1 MEDSET
7 VAMTANEEQPIQ
19 VFLDSPSVNASLNV
33 GVLTIEHVKGHEIF
47 TFQFSEAALSHPHIN
62 VLFPN
67 VTVGKGHFHLSH
79 NENAA
84 LYKMLT
90 DSMPD
95 RWGKVLFKKKR
106 LKEAKESGNQKHMPD
121 LNEADYLLQ
130 LSDQTRMGAFRFYN
144 SESKVYLGPNDQAI
158 PPITRVQAL
167 QEICRKVENDDEVGS
182 WLEQLIAPGTS
193 LGGARPKANV
203 INEKGVLCIAKFPS
217 KNDEQDVGLWEF
229 ITNRL
234 AHQCNINVPGCDFNK
249 FNSEYTTFLCE
260 RFDRNNQD
268 ERIHFVS
275 AMALTQH
282 NDGDDETSYLEIA
295 EIIKQHGQNTTTN
308 LHELW
313 RRIVFNIAVSNG
325 DDHLRNHGMLLQP
338 EGWVLSPAYDVTP
351 GSGKS
356 GYLKLNIDDADNSAD
371 FELAL
376 SCAGYFELEINQAK
390 TILKEVYDSV
400 SQWSGLAKKLGA
412 SQNEIDLMQSA
423 FRIEELASCI
433 E

>member
-1 MEDSET
+1 MT
-7 VAMTANEEQPIQ
+7 VNEGQSIQ
-19 VFLDSPSVNASLNV
+19 VFLDSPSAKASLNA
-33 GVLTIEHVKGHEIF
+33 GALHIEHVKGHEIF
-47 TFQFSEAALSHPHIN
+47 TFQFSEEALGHPHIN
-62 VLFPN
+62 LLFPN
-67 VTVGKGHFHLSH
+67 VVIGKGHFHLS
-79 NENAA
+79 NDENTA
-84 LYKMLT
+84 LYKLLT

-95 RWGKVLFKKKR
+95 RWGKVLLKKKR
-106 LKEAKESGNQKHMPD
+106 LKDAKESGNHKHMPD
-121 LNEADYLLQ
+121 LNDADYLLQ

-144 SESKVYLGPNDQAI
+144 SETEVYLGPNDQAI
-158 PPITRVQAL
+158 PPITRVQEL
-167 QEICRKVENDDEVGS
+167 QEICRKVEDDDEVGS

-193 LGGARPKANV
+193 LGGARPKANM

-217 KNDEQDVGLWEF
+217 KNDEIDIGLWEF
-229 ITNRL
+229 ITNQL
-234 AHQCNINVPGCDFNK
+234 ANQCKINVPDCDINK
-249 FNSEYTTFLCE
+249 FNSEYTTLLCE
-260 RFDRNNQD
+260 RFDRISQD

-282 NDGDDETSYLEIA
+282 NDGDEEASYLDIA
-295 EIIKQHGQNTTTN
+295 EVIKQHGQDATAN

-338 EGWVLSPAYDVTP
+338 EGWVLTPAYDVNP

-376 SCAGYFELEINQAK
+376 SSAGYFELDMTQAK
-390 TILKEVYDSV
+390 AILKEVYDSV
-400 SQWSGLAKKLGA
+400 SQWETLAKRYSA

-423 FRIEELASCI
+423 FQIEALGKCI
-433 E
+433 ERNV